1 MDNLMSA
8 DLTFKLN
15 GFSCT
20 ANKDILHPLDTE
32 RFVDFTIQAHLEK
45 SSLDKSTLE
54 DILAE
59 QGWSEAK
66 ALELSNK
73 YDFGRDMLSRFNQ

>member
-1 MDNLMSA
+1 MDNLMSV
-8 DLTFKLN
+8 DLSSKLN
-15 GFSCT
+15 GFSLV
-20 ANKDILHPLDTE
+20 ANKDILHYLDTE

-45 SSLDKSTLE
+45 SSLDKSTLGE
-54 DILAE
+54 ILAD

-73 YDFGRDMLSRFNQ
+73 YDFGRDILARLNK